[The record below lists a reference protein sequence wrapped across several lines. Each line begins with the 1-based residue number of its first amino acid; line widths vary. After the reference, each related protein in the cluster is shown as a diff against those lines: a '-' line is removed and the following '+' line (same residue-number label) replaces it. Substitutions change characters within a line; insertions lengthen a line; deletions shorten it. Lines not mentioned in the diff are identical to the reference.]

1 MPPQKKSTAAS
12 ALPPNAI
19 PQPADAQPATTSSR
33 KAWVPKSPVEVI
45 LDQIKRQEDRVS
57 RLQAE
62 IDTEKITLNKLRKA
76 KDVLEAA
83 S

>member
-1 MPPQKKSTAAS
+1 VPAEKKTTTARPSPAP
-12 ALPPNAI
+12 A
-19 PQPADAQPATTSSR
+19 PQPAESQAPATSSR
-33 KAWVPKSPVEVI
+33 KAWVPKSPVEVV
-45 LDQIKRQEDRVS
+45 LEQIKRQEDRVS

-62 IDTEKITLNKLRKA
+62 IDAEKITLNKLRKA

>member
-1 MPPQKKSTAAS
+1 MPPAKKTTNAAAQPS
-12 ALPPNAI
+12 AAPQAVES
-19 PQPADAQPATTSSR
+19 QPASTSSSR
-33 KAWVPKSPVEVI
+33 KAWVPKSPVEVV

-62 IDTEKITLNKLRKA
+62 VDAETVTLNKLRKA
-76 KDVLEAA
+76 KAVLEAA

>member
-1 MPPQKKSTAAS
+1 MPPQKRTTAAS
-12 ALPPNAI
+12 AQPPNAT
-19 PQPADAQPATTSSR
+19 PQPAEARPAATSSR
-33 KAWVPKSPVEVI
+33 KAWVPKSPVEVV
-45 LDQIKRQEDRVS
+45 LEQIKRQEDRVS

>member
-1 MPPQKKSTAAS
+1 MPPGKKTAAATAQPS
-12 ALPPNAI
+12 AA
-19 PQPADAQPATTSSR
+19 PQPAQSQPAATSSR
-33 KAWVPKSPVEVI
+33 KAWVPKSPVEVV

-57 RLQAE
+57 RLQVE
-62 IDTEKITLNKLRKA
+62 IDAEKVTLNKLRKA

>member
-1 MPPQKKSTAAS
+1 MTAERRT
-12 ALPPNAI
+12 PT
-19 PQPADAQPATTSSR
+19 AQPVAAKQAGDTPAPAATSR

-45 LDQIKRQEDRVS
+45 LDQIKKQEDRVS

-76 KDVLEAA
+76 KEVLEAA